1 MITIDNLHKKLDG
14 KPILNGL
21 SLFVGKS
28 ETLALIGGSGTG
40 KSVTLKHIIG
50 LMQPDSGRVIVDGHQ
65 VSSGRIPDIEAA
77 RRKIGFLFQSA
88 ALINW
93 LNVYDNVAL
102 PLREHT
108 NLSET
113 EIQNRVMEKLRL
125 LDLEDAQNKM
135 PDAISGGM
143 KKRAGLARA
152 VIRDPKIV
160 LYDEP
165 TTGLDPVKAAD
176 IDQMIKDAGEHFHV
190 TQVVVTHDME
200 SAFSIADRVA
210 MLYKGK
216 IIASGT
222 PDEFRDISDPV
233 VRSFIRGDNKN
244 AG

>member
-1 MITIDNLHKKLDG
+1 MITIDNLSKKLDN
-14 KPILNGL
+14 KQILNGL

-50 LMQPDSGRVIVDGHQ
+50 LMQPDSGSVTVDGHR

-93 LNVYDNVAL
+93 LSVFDNVAL

-108 NLSET
+108 DLSET
-113 EIQNRVMEKLRL
+113 EIHSRVMEKLRL
-125 LDLEDAQNKM
+125 LGLEDASEKM

-176 IDQMIKDAGEHFHV
+176 IDQMIKDAGDKFHV
-190 TQVVVTHDME
+190 TQVVVTHDMD
-200 SAFSIADRVA
+200 SAFAIADRVS
-210 MLYKGK
+210 MLYQGK
-216 IIASGT
+216 IITTGT
-222 PDEFRDISDPV
+222 PDEFRDITDPV
-233 VRSFIRGDNKN
+233 VRAFIRGDNKH